1 MGDLVHSES
10 SLPQELLH
18 KHFNEAVATQNKAY
32 EKYLTSPLTITL
44 GDEFQAI
51 VTTSEKAFEIAR
63 ELRFQLLEQSIDCRF
78 VIGLVEIRTPIN
90 AQNAWNMMGPGL
102 GRARD
107 KLNKK
112 KAEIFYQF
120 SFKEHPTMEQL
131 LDGLATGLS
140 VIEKQWTDKQRADI
154 LALLGGKSAT
164 EVARLRKVTVHN
176 IYKIK
181 SAGNF
186 EPYLVQW
193 HAISSALTEIDK
205 EEGLNQC
212 N

>member
-1 MGDLVHSES
+1 MGDIVRSES

-18 KHFNEAVATQNKAY
+18 KHFNEAVAAQNKAF
-32 EKYLTSPLTITL
+32 EEALVSPLTIAL

-51 VTTSEKAFEIAR
+51 VANSQKAFEIAR
-63 ELRFQLLEQSIDCRF
+63 ELRFRLLEHSIDCRF
-78 VIGLVEIRTPIN
+78 VIGMVEIRTPIN
-90 AQNAWNMMGPGL
+90 DQNAWNMMGPGL
-102 GRARD
+102 GRARA
-107 KLNKK
+107 KLNEK

-120 SFKEHPTMEQL
+120 SFKEHPTMEGL

-140 VIEKQWTDKQRADI
+140 VIEKHWTKRQRTDI
-154 LALLGGKSAT
+154 LALLGGKSAAK
-164 EVARLRKVTVHN
+164 VARLRNVTVHN

-186 EPYLVQW
+186 EPYLIQR

-205 EEGLNQC
+205 KEGLS
-212 N
+212 